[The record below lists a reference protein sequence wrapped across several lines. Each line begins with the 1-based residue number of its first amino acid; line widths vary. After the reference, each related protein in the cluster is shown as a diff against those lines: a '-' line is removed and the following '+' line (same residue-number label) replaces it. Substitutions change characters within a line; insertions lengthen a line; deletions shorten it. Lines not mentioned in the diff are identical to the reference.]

1 VGLLALS
8 GPGTIASPGLLL
20 LIFGA
25 LMAPAIIWTFVP
37 TLWAVAGAT
46 TLDARAVAVADAR
59 DLIRGVV
66 RTSHHGSRGPKRCLV
81 SHAAVMQ

>member
-8 GPGTIASPGLLL
+8 GPGTFASPGLLL

-37 TLWAVAGAT
+37 TLWAVDGAT
-46 TLDARAVAVADAR
+46 ILDARAVAVAR